1 MAEPLDD
8 AWQLTDDDVNAALD
22 RQVYPPAG
30 TARSTSVDFDAP
42 PAGVLP
48 QWAPEHSVPPPP
60 NPANAF
66 AAPAPATPP
75 LSTPSESQ
83 GRWALNDEKARG
95 QPTPNPGPPQGQP
108 VSGMAAG
115 PVPYGDP
122 TAPVLPHHKQ
132 HPPGLSRGHGPTDDS
147 SATPTNYR
155 VVEDASAVV
164 RDPDSGVSGRVRRF
178 TDKVSG
184 KSGRDVPP
192 EELLARIRKNLNRP
206 MNVVFCNHAGGSGK
220 TLTTAAVGQM
230 LSTHRRD
237 RVIAVDAASV
247 IGGLSHRLPIDNQSN
262 IRTFLDNIHT
272 ITRWTDIREHTSQG
286 RTGLELLTSTPGVAD
301 DDVLTAA
308 DYVAVLNTLRDHDNY
323 NLILT
328 DCDAGATGSL
338 MDAVFLQ
345 ADLLVLPMSGAD
357 GVVGAVAVANRINHL
372 GTVKYPEHADH
383 FQSLLSNSIAVINHA
398 QRDSLLRDDEVRRVF
413 EETIRVRDI
422 ISVPFDP
429 KLRDGAPID
438 VAEIN
443 KKTERAF
450 IKVAASIVHT
460 LSRMP

>member
-8 AWQLTDDDVNAALD
+8 AWQLTDDDVNAALNNQG
-22 RQVYPPAG
+22 RPPVA
-30 TARSTSVDFDAP
+30 TSPPPSVDFDAP
-42 PAGVLP
+42 PSGALP
-48 QWAPEHSVPPPP
+48 QWAAEQSVPPPP
-60 NPANAF
+60 DDLGNAF
-66 AAPAPATPP
+66 RKNDPPEPPATTHPHNGFAPARPVQQENLAPGHRPAAPNPYGYIPTPPAGTPDGRAAPPQRSPSAAAPAA
-75 LSTPSESQ
+75 
-83 GRWALNDEKARG
+83 
-95 QPTPNPGPPQGQP
+95 
-108 VSGMAAG
+108 VAA
-115 PVPYGDP
+115 
-122 TAPVLPHHKQ
+122 
-132 HPPGLSRGHGPTDDS
+132 
-147 SATPTNYR
+147 NYR
-155 VVEDASAVV
+155 VVEDASVV
-164 RDPDSGVSGRVRRF
+164 RNPDAGVSGKVRRF
-178 TDKVSG
+178 TEKMSG

-192 EELLARIRKNLNRP
+192 EELLSRIRKTLNRP
-206 MNVVFCNHAGGSGK
+206 MNVVFCNHSGGSGK

-247 IGGLSHRLPIDNQSN
+247 IGGLSHRLPVDNQSN

-301 DDVLTAA
+301 DDVLTA
-308 DYVAVLNTLRDHDNY
+308 DEYVSVLNSLRDHDNY

-328 DCDAGATGSL
+328 DCDAGATGPL

-357 GVVGAVAVANRINHL
+357 GVVGAVAVANRVNHL
-372 GTVKYPEHADH
+372 GTVKYPEHAEH
-383 FQSLLSNSIAVINHA
+383 FQSLLANSIAVINHA
-398 QRDSLLRDDEVRRVF
+398 QRDSLLRDSEVRKVF
-413 EETIRVRDI
+413 EEQIRVRDI
-422 ISVPFDP
+422 LSVPFDP

-438 VAEIN
+438 VAEVN

-460 LSRMP
+460 LARMP